1 MYNREMNT
9 ILRTLVILGLIFGL
23 SSQVSASGIG
33 LIQNEVQSIVV
44 VDEYGFGQMLT
55 TLLNLLERLEVAL
68 GQNADT
74 TEVANALLSID
85 KLIGDE
91 F

>member
-1 MYNREMNT
+1 MNT